1 MKDDGYF
8 GFLTSSSWLDVEYG
22 FALQGWILEHFRILA
37 IMESAAE
44 PWFEDARVKTCMTIL
59 QRCENEAERMANR
72 VRFVRFNRRLAE
84 IIGVPAGESEVARQA
99 AIEAVRDRILAAESD
114 CQDEDMRIII
124 KTQRS
129 CGGMASKPAE
139 S

>member
-1 MKDDGYF
+1 
-8 GFLTSSSWLDVEYG
+8 
-22 FALQGWILEHFRILA
+22 
-37 IMESAAE
+37 
-44 PWFEDARVKTCMTIL
+44 
-59 QRCENEAERMANR
+59 MANR

-124 KTQRS
+124 KTQKTVWRY
-129 CGGMASKPAE
+129 GVQAGRVLRGVEVVEAADAADEGEVEEDE
-139 S
+139 SAGC